1 MAKSADRAVV
11 DVNAPR
17 RVGAARRC
25 SAGIASADP
34 MSVCGRVKRQR
45 TIGKGNLLLDD
56 SVASLATATEYDAL
70 RSDDDVLLPA
80 YSGDK
85 HVFF

>member
-25 SAGIASADP
+25 SAGMASADP

-45 TIGKGNLLLDD
+45 TIGKGNLLIDD
-56 SVASLATATEYDAL
+56 SVPSLVSATEDAL

-85 HVFF
+85 YGIF